1 MRIQCPY
8 CYTPFTSSEL
18 CKTHCDDEHA
28 DELAEPL
35 GKDFYIADYLAEEQ
49 IFQELKAEFAGTE
62 ANMAAVESRVGELI
76 LDKRQRRMS
85 LRLFICLWPC
95 KHVSNTEEDDEDEEE
110 VDLTSC
116 CDGRKY
122 FGEFLNTMY
131 DAYNE
136 DCSDSE

>member
-1 MRIQCPY
+1 MRIKCPY

-28 DELAEPL
+28 DELAAPL
-35 GKDFYIADYLAEEQ
+35 GKGFYIADYLAEEQ
-49 IFQELKAEFAGTE
+49 IFQELKAEFVGTE
-62 ANMAAVESRVGELI
+62 ANMAAIESRVDESLTR
-76 LDKRQRRMS
+76 RQRLMA
-85 LRLFICLWPC
+85 LRLYICLWPC
-95 KHVSNTEEDDEDEEE
+95 KHEGLDNEEE

-122 FGEFLNTMY
+122 FGEFLNIMY
-131 DAYNE
+131 DAYNS

>member
-35 GKDFYIADYLAEEQ
+35 GKDFYIADYLVEEQ
-49 IFQELKAEFAGTE
+49 LFQELKDEFADLE
-62 ANMAAVESRVGELI
+62 ANMAVVEAKVGESLQGR
-76 LDKRQRRMS
+76 RQKLMA
-85 LRLFICLWPC
+85 LRLYICLWPC
-95 KHVSNTEEDDEDEEE
+95 KHEGDDESENENE
-110 VDLTSC
+110 VDLTAC

-122 FGEFLNTMY
+122 FGEFLNVMY
-131 DAYNE
+131 EAYNT